1 MFNDIY
7 QSINLDLTVTDILIN
22 FGIAFLCGLIIA
34 FTYKKTYKGPGYLNS
49 FVNSI
54 IILSMI
60 TALVI
65 MIIGNNLA
73 RAFGLVGAMSIIR
86 FRTAVKDTQDIIF
99 IFFSLAAGMAA
110 GVGMHELAISS
121 SILIS
126 IVFFILNK
134 TGFIDENKK
143 QYLLQITCNT
153 SDSTDIIE
161 SQLKKYCKKYKLINI
176 KTLNENSIEMYYNI
190 NIKDKTVG
198 TLITENLQNESFIDK
213 VNIFFDEEYF

>member
-7 QSINLDLTVTDILIN
+7 QSINLDLTVADILIN
-22 FGIAFLCGLIIA
+22 FAVAFLCGLIIA
-34 FTYKKTYKGPGYLNS
+34 YTYKRTYKGPGYLNT
-49 FVNSI
+49 FINSI
-54 IILSMI
+54 IVLSMI

-99 IFFSLAAGMAA
+99 IFFSLASGMAA

-121 SILIS
+121 SII
-126 IVFFILNK
+126 ICIIFFLLNK
-134 TGFIDENKK
+134 TNFIELNKK
-143 QYLLQITCNT
+143 QYLLQITSENDV
-153 SDSTDIIE
+153 SHEKINIH
-161 SQLKKYCKKYKLINI
+161 LKKHCKKYELINI
-176 KTLNENSIEMYYNI
+176 KSVNDKKIELYYNI
-190 NIKDKTVG
+190 YIKDKTDG
-198 TLITENLQNESFIDK
+198 ALIIENLQGESFISK